1 MKKNLLVITFLT
13 LTISI
18 SLIFL
23 YLKSDTQLN
32 NVAGIKTEKNEI
44 FNSLF
49 IGEFQFTLYGY
60 TSPKALVSLNGQG
73 IADQTIAN
81 DQGYFE
87 FKNRYLPFSS
97 NEACLT
103 AQDQFGRIS
112 APTCLPSF
120 PKDKNQTVIGPVIL
134 PPTISLD
141 KSQYYIGDEAILTG
155 QTKPNS
161 HVILSVFTEA
171 TLLDKLSFIPQTY
184 AFSLPKIETISDN
197 FGNFSISLPS
207 NQAQKF
213 RLFTQTKFEEKPS
226 PQSTLLTLRIYP
238 IWMII
243 IQFFLFVFNLLKPR
257 ILEVTILLE
266 FIFLII
272 YFKKTLFHPYY
283 LKTKAIVLR
292 QTPFLIKHQTLS
304 IVKREKKEIVKT

>member
-1 MKKNLLVITFLT
+1 MKKNLLIIIFLT

-18 SLIFL
+18 NLLFL
-23 YLKSDTQLN
+23 YLKSDNQIN
-32 NVAGIKTEKNEI
+32 DVAGLKTEKGEV

-49 IGEFQFTLYGY
+49 IGEFQFTLFGY

-81 DQGYFE
+81 NQGYFE
-87 FKNRYLPFSS
+87 FRNRYLPFSP
-97 NEACLT
+97 NEACIT
-103 AQDQFGRIS
+103 VQDQFGRIS
-112 APTCLPSF
+112 APTCLPPF
-120 PKDKNQTVIGPVIL
+120 PKDKNQTIIGPVIL

-141 KSQYYIGDEAILTG
+141 KSQYYIGDEVILTG

-161 HVILSVFTEA
+161 QVILSVFTEA
-171 TLLDKLSFIPQTY
+171 TLLDKFSFIPKTY
-184 AFSLPKIETISDN
+184 AFSLPKIDTMSDN

-226 PQSTLLTLRIYP
+226 PQSNLLTLKIYP

-243 IQFFLFVFNLLKPR
+243 IQFFLFLFNLLKPR
-257 ILEVTILLE
+257 ILELTIILE

-272 YFKKTLFHPYY
+272 YLKKTLFHPYY

-292 QTPFLIKHQTLS
+292 QTSFLIKHQTLA